1 MARSYQENQDYL
13 NALSRF
19 GKDLARRSGS
29 ACEICSASGVALS
42 VFEVPPGEDP
52 PMYESCVFLCDTCR
66 GQIETPRQ
74 RDAQHWR
81 CLTSSV
87 WSEVPAIQVL
97 SVLMLRVF
105 AETEN
110 WASEVVA
117 DLYLEPEVEALLETA
132 RLP

>member
-13 NALSRF
+13 NASSRF

-52 PMYESCVFLCDTCR
+52 PVYESCVFLCDTCR

-97 SVLMLRVF
+97 SVLMLREF
-105 AETEN
+105 GETET